1 MSQEVYVVVESS
13 RAGDAVIGVFS
24 TIEKARAVL
33 PSHDLKRM
41 LEAYRVELHV
51 LDYTPE
57 ENAPWLVVLSRD
69 GKHTE
74 VHRPVLCNCGD
85 DHEQLDNASYL
96 ESGGGP
102 MHLVVW
108 ARTQGDALAAA
119 ERHRVELIEADVW
132 RGDEVPLRQITAPDA

>member
-13 RAGDAVIGVFS
+13 LAGDSVIGVFS

-41 LEAYRVELHV
+41 LADYRVELHI
-51 LDYTPE
+51 LDYAPE
-57 ENAPWLVVLSRD
+57 ENQVWQVLLSRD
-69 GKHTE
+69 GKQAE

-85 DHEQLDNASYL
+85 DHEQLENSCYL

-108 ARTQGDALAAA
+108 ARTQGDALATA
-119 ERHRVELIEADVW
+119 EHHRLELIEADVW
-132 RGDEVPLRQITAPDA
+132 RGEEVALRQITAQEA